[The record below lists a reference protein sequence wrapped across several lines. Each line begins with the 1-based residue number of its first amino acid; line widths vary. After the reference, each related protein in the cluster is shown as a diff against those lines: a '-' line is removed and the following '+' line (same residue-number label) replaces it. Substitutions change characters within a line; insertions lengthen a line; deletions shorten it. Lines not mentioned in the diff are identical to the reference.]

1 MVSTKYKDINKKK
14 NNNVSDSTL
23 YDNFHPE
30 KSLKGT
36 GFKNAKVALNTLKLN
51 FKKIIKISI

>member
-1 MVSTKYKDINKKK
+1 MVNTKFKDIIKKK
-14 NNNVSDSTL
+14 NNELSDSTL

-36 GFKNAKVALNTLKLN
+36 GFKNTQTALNTIKL
-51 FKKIIKISI
+51 ISKISI

>member
-1 MVSTKYKDINKKK
+1 MVSTKYKIIIEK
-14 NNNVSDSTL
+14 NNHNVSDSTL

-36 GFKNAKVALNTLKLN
+36 GFKNTQTALNTIKL
-51 FKKIIKISI
+51 ISKISI

>member
-1 MVSTKYKDINKKK
+1 MVSTKYKDIIEKK
-14 NNNVSDSTL
+14 NHNVSDSTL

-36 GFKNAKVALNTLKLN
+36 GFKNAKVALNTLKL
-51 FKKIIKISI
+51 ISKISLKYQ